1 MTGLTSVS
9 LSKTTF
15 LDTDMMSDVEKQDG
29 VEVGTKVDVVDDTSS
44 TTAGRGEVLSLE
56 DVDPALDA
64 KMHLVNNV
72 RVFFR
77 VFMDPAHS
85 SF

>member
-1 MTGLTSVS
+1 
-9 LSKTTF
+9 
-15 LDTDMMSDVEKQDG
+15 MSDVEKQDG
-29 VEVGTKVDVVDDTSS
+29 VEVGTKVDVSDDTSS

-72 RVFFR
+72 RVFLH
-77 VFMDPAHS
+77 VFMDHPH
-85 SF
+85 FTFEGN